1 MLTLLILIPV
11 FSAFAI
17 LFQDNESRMKKLA
30 LQASLLNFLVSI
42 YLWVQF
48 DSSVTH
54 YQFIYDFK
62 FVFSNI

>member
-1 MLTLLILIPV
+1 MLTLLILIPIL
-11 FSAFAI
+11 SAFVI

-30 LQASLLNFLVSI
+30 LQASLLNFLISV

-54 YQFIYDFK
+54 YQFTYYFK
-62 FVFSNI
+62 